1 MTATSARPRSAA
13 AVRRAPRTLLR
24 TAVMVAALCSTQTMT
39 AQAQTPA
46 MQHPSRTQSLTSQHD
61 FATTVSRL
69 KDTLSARGLTLFADI
84 DQRAAAA
91 QAGTTLRPTR
101 LFLFG
106 NPKGGTPAMQANPH
120 AAVEL
125 PLRAVVWQDEQ
136 GAVYIDY
143 QDAAGVLAGD
153 YGLPANIVAP
163 LATVRALL
171 EGVAGNAEK

>member
-1 MTATSARPRSAA
+1 MTRQIRTPKALTRTVRTVLLAATLLTQHAMTAH
-13 AVRRAPRTLLR
+13 
-24 TAVMVAALCSTQTMT
+24 
-39 AQAQTPA
+39 AQPSD
-46 MQHPSRTQSLTSQHD
+46 MQHPARTPSLTSQHD

-84 DQRAAAA
+84 DQSAAAT

-120 AAVEL
+120 AAIEL
-125 PLRAVVWQDEQ
+125 PLRAVVWQDDR
-136 GAVYIDY
+136 GTTHIDY
-143 QDAAGVLAGD
+143 QDAAGVLANE
-153 YGLPANIVAP
+153 YGLPANVVAP

-171 EGVAGNAEK
+171 EGVAGQ